1 MKRLLSRVRASGTLR
16 IAVAVTVAMMAGGT
30 AAAADSPQEVA
41 SGAARVE
48 ALVAEAIEHSPAVLA
63 ARAHYEAALKVPSQ
77 VSTLPDPEVSLQ
89 QLTVGGPK
97 PFEGYETSDF
107 YYTGFGAS
115 QEIPWPSKLRLR
127 AKEASHEAEAAKQEY
142 EAARRDAAEKVR
154 ENVFEL
160 FFLDRRLAL
169 LSDTR
174 TQLSGVERITE
185 DQYRL
190 GKSQQQDVIKAQLMT
205 TSILKDLE
213 MTRQEMGERQAALK
227 AILGRDLDSRNIA
240 IPQIEPTAIS
250 LDRAHLSELAAA
262 GATEIRAAEAMKE
275 KSEASL
281 EMARADYIPD
291 LSLGYMYQKT
301 GPGFRDYY
309 MLTLG
314 AKIPLYFWRKQRPAL
329 EQAALEREAAKD
341 RVRASRLDSAS
352 EAEREW
358 LALKT
363 QERIIALYRDGLI
376 PQARATLNSATAA
389 YRTGKVDFQTLL
401 SAEVDHLNLSE
412 EYYRA
417 IADHEIAIARI
428 EQLTGGRL

>member
-1 MKRLLSRVRASGTLR
+1 MKKLSSRIRRSGAR
-16 IAVAVTVAMMAGGT
+16 IAITCVVAIFAAGA
-30 AAAADSPQEVA
+30 AAAADSPQDVR
-41 SGAARVE
+41 SGSAEVE
-48 ALVAEAIEHSPAVLA
+48 ALVAEAMEHSPAVIA
-63 ARAHYEAALKVPSQ
+63 ARAHYQATLKVPSQ
-77 VSTLPDPEVSLQ
+77 VATLPDPELSLQ

-115 QEIPWPSKLRLR
+115 QEIPWPAKLKLRAR
-127 AKEASHEAEAAKQEY
+127 EASHEADAAKQEY

-154 ENVFEL
+154 ENSFEL
-160 FFLDRRLAL
+160 FFLDRRIAL

-174 TQLSGVERITE
+174 AQLSGIEQITE

-205 TSILKDLE
+205 TSILKELE

-227 AILGRDLDSRNIA
+227 AILGRDIDSRNIA
-240 IPQIEPTAIS
+240 IPEIAPTTIS
-250 LDRAHLSELAAA
+250 LDRAQLTELAAA

-281 EMARADYIPD
+281 KLARADYIPD
-291 LSLGYMYQKT
+291 FSLGYMYQKT

-314 AKIPLYFWRKQRPAL
+314 AKIPLYFWRKQRPAV

-363 QERIIALYRDGLI
+363 QERIIAIYRDGLI
-376 PQARATLNSATAA
+376 PQARATLNSAMAA

-401 SAEVDHLNLSE
+401 SAEIDQLNLNE
-412 EYYRA
+412 EYFRA